1 MIDAASSA
9 KGITRQPFTAEEIC
23 RRALVTMVNEAALLL
38 EEGIAARPSDV
49 DLVMVNGYGFPNYE
63 GGPLFWASR
72 EDRRRLLA
80 DLDRL
85 VEASGHGFRKG
96 NVAAVLD
103 RMR

>member
-1 MIDAASSA
+1 
-9 KGITRQPFTAEEIC
+9 
-23 RRALVTMVNEAALLL
+23 MVNEAALLL

-72 EDRRRLLA
+72 EDRRGLSA

-85 VEASGHGFRKG
+85 AEASGHGFRKG
-96 NVAAVLD
+96 NVTAILD

>member
-1 MIDAASSA
+1 LIDAASSA
-9 KGITRQPFTAEEIC
+9 KGIPRHPFTAEGIC

-49 DLVMVNGYGFPNYE
+49 DLVMVNGYGFPNFE

-80 DLDRL
+80 DLDGL
-85 VEASGHGFRKG
+85 AEASGHGFRKG
-96 NVAAVLD
+96 NVAWVLD